1 MMVKELKH
9 QRRMHP
15 SSIAV
20 MAREMVVFEATA
32 ITIKTFASKN
42 ILKTQ

>member
-20 MAREMVVFEATA
+20 MAREMVVFE
-32 ITIKTFASKN
+32 S
-42 ILKTQ
+42 ILTLVQQSC